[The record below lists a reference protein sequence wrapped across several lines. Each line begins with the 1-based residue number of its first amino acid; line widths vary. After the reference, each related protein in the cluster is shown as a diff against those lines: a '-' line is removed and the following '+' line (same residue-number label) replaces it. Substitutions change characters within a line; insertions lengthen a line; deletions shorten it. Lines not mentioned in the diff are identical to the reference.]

1 MGLENHTARAD
12 TVRVNVSAD
21 DSLVTRSAWAQLG
34 KFCAVGASGYA
45 VNLAV
50 FTVLVQGLG
59 LRYGLAAVCSFL
71 VAVGNNYLWNRIWT
85 FRRRG
90 GRVGLQAARFFA
102 VSVSALSLNLVVLTV
117 LVDAGLAELPAQA
130 MAIFVVA
137 PTSFLANRSWTFEFP
152 AALRLPRA
160 LVEREAYLLPLV
172 AVYVFG
178 LARLAPFELVQDSW
192 LTFLSGREIAQNG
205 LPTTE
210 QLTVFAAGE
219 RWIDQQWLAHLS
231 FYGLVAGAG
240 LKAALFLHIALLTA
254 AFTLALAAARRLGAS
269 SQSVFWVG
277 AASFFLAPWM
287 WQLRSQ
293 SFAYVLFVGTLW
305 LLARDARLPS
315 RQVFLVLP
323 LLVLWANLHGSVV
336 LGAGL
341 VVLRGLMSGWKGRSL
356 ALVALPPLC
365 VLASPYG
372 LSLVGYYRHMLL
384 GPEFAKIVGEW
395 RPPTFPQAWPFFL
408 LALVAVWL
416 LARSG
421 DRVSLFEKL
430 AVAATIVAGLLAIRN
445 ITWFALAWI
454 VIVPAALEAVRPV
467 RAATR
472 RPGRPLR
479 VLAWVSAAAIP
490 ITALVML
497 AWPAKAY
504 ESRWSESALTV
515 VSNAADRDPE
525 VRVFAS
531 ERFADW
537 LLWRKPDL
545 AGRIAFDV
553 RFELYNDEQL
563 RSLFRYHNRIGDDW
577 LSAVAGYDL
586 IVLDRLADR
595 ELEDPLL
602 ESHGAR
608 RLYADELVVV
618 LYRPSG

>member
-1 MGLENHTARAD
+1 MACAD
-12 TVRVNVSAD
+12 TLSVDVSAEN
-21 DSLVTRSAWAQLG
+21 SLASRSAWTQLA

-45 VNLAV
+45 VNLTV
-50 FTVLVQGLG
+50 FALLVQGLE
-59 LRYGLAAVCSFL
+59 LRYGLAAICSFL

-85 FRRRG
+85 FRRQG
-90 GRVGLQAARFFA
+90 ERVGLQAARFFA
-102 VSVSALSLNLVVLTV
+102 VSVAALSLNLVVLTA
-117 LVDAGLAELPAQA
+117 LVDAGLGELAAQA
-130 MAIFVVA
+130 VAILVVA
-137 PTSFLANRSWTFEFP
+137 PTSFLANRSWTFELP
-152 AALRLPRA
+152 TALRLPRA
-160 LVEREAYLLPLV
+160 FVEREAYLLPLV

-205 LPTTE
+205 IPTTE
-210 QLTVFAAGE
+210 HLTVFAAGE

-240 LKAALFLHIALLTA
+240 VKAALFLHITLLTA
-254 AFTLALAAARRLGAS
+254 AFTLALAAACRLGAS
-269 SQSVFWVG
+269 RRSVFWVG

-305 LLARDARLPS
+305 LLARDARVQS

-341 VVLRGLMSGWKGRSL
+341 VVLRGLTSGWRTRSL
-356 ALVALPPLC
+356 ALVALPALC
-365 VLASPYG
+365 ILASPYG
-372 LSLVGYYRHMLL
+372 LSLLDYYRHMLL
-384 GPEFAKIVGEW
+384 GPEFAQIVGEW
-395 RPPTFPQAWPFFL
+395 RPPTLPQAWPFFV
-408 LALVAVWL
+408 LAFVAVWL

-430 AVAATIVAGLLAIRN
+430 AVGATIVAGLLAIRN

-454 VIVPAALEAVRPV
+454 IIVPAALEAVRPV
-467 RAATR
+467 RDTIR

-479 VLAWVSAAAIP
+479 LLAWISAAAIP

-497 AWPAKAY
+497 AWPGRTY
-504 ESRWSESALTV
+504 ESRWSEPALAV
-515 VSNAADRDPE
+515 VSDAAERDPD

-531 ERFADW
+531 ERYANW
-537 LLWRKPDL
+537 LLWRNPDL
-545 AGRIAFDV
+545 AGRVAFDV
-553 RFELYNDEQL
+553 RFELYDEQQL
-563 RSLFRYHNRIGDDW
+563 QALFRFHNRIGDNW
-577 LSAVAGYDL
+577 RAAAAGYDL
-586 IVLDRLADR
+586 VVLDRVADR
-595 ELEDPLL
+595 ELEGPLL
-602 ESHGAR
+602 ASPGAR
-608 RLYADELVVV
+608 RLYGDELVAV